1 MPLWEETVMTRE
13 RPAYATTQAFGLAL
27 MATAM
32 VVVTIL
38 TMVLFDSEGS
48 YWPLA
53 GIAAAVTFVVWR
65 FDRMWAKILGLLGTL
80 AIGATTFYFAFG
92 LFQPFS
98 PLEFIIGLMV
108 VVGFFTSLVGGIMT
122 LAVGRRR
129 DSGPTPAGRRFR
141 KVVLG
146 VIGVASVVSVVG
158 FLLTRTTVAEA
169 EAQGAATVDM
179 TNFEFHPGATSMA
192 SDQGLLLVNKDPFAH
207 DFTLDELDI
216 QVDVRPGSEAIV
228 DLSSLPPGT
237 YHYFCSLHTDPATG
251 EGMTGELTIEG

>member
-1 MPLWEETVMTRE
+1 MTRE
-13 RPAYATTQAFGLAL
+13 RPLYATTQLFGLAL

-32 VVVTIL
+32 TVVTIL
-38 TMVLFDSEGS
+38 TIFVFDTEDSF
-48 YWPLA
+48 WPLA
-53 GIAAAVTFVVWR
+53 AIAVVVTLVVWR
-65 FDRMWAKILGLLGTL
+65 FDGVWAKTLGLLGTL
-80 AIGATTFYFAFG
+80 AIGGSAFFFALG
-92 LFQPFS
+92 LFHPFS
-98 PLEFIIGLMV
+98 PIEFIVGLLV
-108 VVGFFTSLVGGIMT
+108 VVGFFASLVAGIMT

-129 DSGPTPAGRRFR
+129 DPGPTPRGRRFR

-146 VIGVASVVSVVG
+146 VMGVASVVSVVG

-192 SDQGLLLVNKDPFAH
+192 SDQGLMLVNKDPFAH